1 MLNKCLL
8 FSAAFALLGAVP
20 AFAGGPSFHPDVTFQ
35 GSSLDG
41 WHTVGQA
48 SWHAENGEVIGS
60 PQSSDGG
67 WLMLDKSYQDVGL
80 FANFRCTGG
89 CETGA
94 LFRIQKTA
102 DGWKGVYVALTE
114 PETPSYDVTLDA
126 QGKILTR
133 DKLRRGGGLI
143 RIAPPL
149 ISKRISPP
157 TPARSKTTI
166 SSSPIPAR
174 SSSLAARI
182 PFATSS
188 TS

>member
-67 WLMLDKSYQDVGL
+67 WLMLDCRDNCSACASAFVCDFKPL
-80 FANFRCTGG
+80 FAEN
-89 CETGA
+89 
-94 LFRIQKTA
+94 I
-102 DGWKGVYVALTE
+102 
-114 PETPSYDVTLDA
+114 
-126 QGKILTR
+126 
-133 DKLRRGGGLI
+133 
-143 RIAPPL
+143 
-149 ISKRISPP
+149 
-157 TPARSKTTI
+157 
-166 SSSPIPAR
+166 
-174 SSSLAARI
+174 
-182 PFATSS
+182 
-188 TS
+188 